1 MDPRSLFGCFTSDD
15 ARLLLGGLSLLEA
28 TLNALEQ
35 APPAR
40 LAQLKVNLAEL
51 ESLLSEEKPLLSVA
65 QAATILGCS
74 QRWVRKLGSLGQ
86 LTLIENGKRGRGNTA
101 KLSYSSVL
109 AYAEK
114 TQRGKRPSAGD
125 DAEVAG

>member
-1 MDPRSLFGCFTSDD
+1 LRGYFSPDD

-28 TLNALEQ
+28 TLHALEQ
-35 APPAR
+35 VPPVR
-40 LAQLKVNLAEL
+40 LAQLKENLAEL
-51 ESLLSEEKPLLSVA
+51 ESLLSEEKPFLSVA

-101 KLSYSSVL
+101 KLSYISVL

-114 TQRGKRPSAGD
+114 TQRRKRPGVGD